1 VATDVN
7 DARRESVFDHRLFKI
22 IAIVADMS
30 ALAAVAAG
38 LTVALIVFGLVA
50 VVTGT
55 IQLWGRRRKP
65 LDRWAAFAIATVVA
79 GAVALTVVVDR
90 AVISSSAPNAVA
102 SGQGEQQDH
111 SSISL
116 PPPPTG
122 SSSPSS
128 TSTTTAPAQESR
140 TVGANTSSSSTPPS
154 STPAATTTPDGV
166 TYQCTGSA
174 PAGVDITY
182 GPSGSGLQATSLPF
196 TAHEDGVSQTAQYY
210 SITAQL
216 NGGGDVTCTLTVTAA
231 GQTATSSGTASG
243 GHNIASPQICSGLSD
258 GQREWHA
265 CH

>member
-1 VATDVN
+1 MTDV
-7 DARRESVFDHRLFKI
+7 DDERRVSVFDHRLFKI

-50 VVTGT
+50 VSMGT

-90 AVISSSAPNAVA
+90 AVIGSPVPNPVV

-116 PPPPTG
+116 RPPTG
-122 SSSPSS
+122 SSSMS
-128 TSTTTAPAQESR
+128 TSTTTAPDSR
-140 TVGANTSSSSTPPS
+140 AVGTNTSSSSTPAPPTS
-154 STPAATTTPDGV
+154 AAPTTPDGV

-182 GPSGSGLQATSLPF
+182 GPSGSGEQATRLPF
-196 TAHEDGVSQTAQYY
+196 TAHDDSVSQTAQYY
-210 SITAQL
+210 SIRAQL
-216 NGGGDVTCTLTVTAA
+216 KGSGDVTCTLTVTSA
-231 GQTATSSGTASG
+231 GQTTTGSGTARG
-243 GHNIASPQICSGLSD
+243 GHNIASPQICSGYSD
-258 GQREWHA
+258 GQRQWHA
-265 CH
+265 CR